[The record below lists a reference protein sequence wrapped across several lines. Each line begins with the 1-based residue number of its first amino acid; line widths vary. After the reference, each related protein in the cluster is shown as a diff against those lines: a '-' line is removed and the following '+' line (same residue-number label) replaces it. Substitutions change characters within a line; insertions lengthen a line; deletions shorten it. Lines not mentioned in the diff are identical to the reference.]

1 MLDYVVK
8 KPLGE
13 YTLNEII
20 NICDNKIINIYDN
33 KKKFCDSCPLSSLCS
48 TVNIPH
54 IKHFYKKELEEIIYF
69 NSETGET
76 DKEDIDETN

>member
-1 MLDYVVK
+1 MLDYIVK

-13 YTLNEII
+13 YTLNEMID
-20 NICDNKIINIYDN
+20 ICNS
-33 KKKFCDSCPLSSLCS
+33 KKRYCSDCPLLSLCN
-48 TVNIPH
+48 TIDIPN

-76 DKEDIDETN
+76 EKEDTNETN

>member
-1 MLDYVVK
+1 MLDYTTK

-13 YTLNEII
+13 YTLNEMID
-20 NICDNKIINIYDN
+20 ICNV
-33 KKKFCDSCPLSSLCS
+33 KKGYCECCPLSSLCN
-48 TVNIPH
+48 TIDIPN

-76 DKEDIDETN
+76 EKEDTNETN

>member
-1 MLDYVVK
+1 MLDYIVN

-20 NICDNKIINIYDN
+20 NICDT
-33 KKKFCDSCPLSSLCS
+33 KKKFCECCPLASLCN
-48 TVNIPH
+48 TINIPN

-76 DKEDIDETN
+76 GKEDIDETN